1 MPGISFDKSGISN
14 FSKNFIKL
22 EKQPLVKLENTL
34 NLHRSSTQ
42 KTRYYSWIFRRKRF
56 ELHASSFKK

>member
-42 KTRYYSWIFRRKRF
+42 KQDIIVGFSGGRD
-56 ELHASSFKK
+56 